1 MVAFSTYVIVFM
13 QLYSY
18 LCNYKQ
24 ESIDSNDAETS
35 SFRNDAL
42 RAATGGKEAG
52 YAQICCQADRFVAV

>member
-35 SFRNDAL
+35 SDAL